1 MRYNRQV
8 GTSREGHPV
17 YLYTDPTTGTTRFV
31 VVLPDGRAFYS
42 DQYGRISPPG
52 TNDKAVGGAL
62 LGGLVLGL
70 AFGPAGAIIGAIAG
84 AVVGNEASKGEKKGG
99 T

>member
-1 MRYNRQV
+1 MGYGRQV
-8 GTSREGHPV
+8 GSSREGYPV
-17 YLYTDPTTGTTRFV
+17 HIYTDPRTGITRFV

-52 TNDKAVGGAL
+52 ANDKAVGGAL
-62 LGGLVLGL
+62 VGGLLAGL

-84 AVVGNEASKGEKKGG
+84 ALIGNEASKAEKKGG
-99 T
+99 A